1 MTIRYRPFITP
12 VLQYEF
18 MVAKMSA
25 DFSGLAN
32 EVNSRYILEDQER
45 MARARN
51 YFAWQQHLVTRELG
65 RRVVEVGCGLGNFT
79 EMLLDR
85 EMVIAVDA
93 EPGCTARLKQRF
105 PDRNNLLVF
114 TCDAGSPAFA
124 HLAAFQPDSCVC
136 LNVLEHIRDD
146 AGALRAMASLL
157 KAGGVIV
164 LLVPAFQTLYG
175 PIDRNLGHCRR
186 YTRESLLRL
195 AESAGLRVRKAH
207 YMNSFG
213 FLGWWLNAHV
223 LRREAQSEGQIGI
236 FDRYL
241 VPIISRLEDWIRPP
255 FGQSLFVVLEKP

>member
-1 MTIRYRPFITP
+1 
-12 VLQYEF
+12 
-18 MVAKMSA
+18 MVAKMGV
-25 DFSGLAN
+25 DFSGVTS
-32 EVNSRYILEDQER
+32 EVSSRYILEDQER

-51 YFAWQQHLVTRELG
+51 YFAWQRQLVTRELG

-85 EMVIAVDA
+85 ELVIAVDA
-93 EPGCTARLKQRF
+93 EPGCTARLKQRY

-114 TCDAGSPAFA
+114 TCDAGSPAFT

-146 AGALRAMASLL
+146 AGALRSMASLL
-157 KAGGVIV
+157 TPGGVIV
-164 LLVPAFQTLYG
+164 LLVPAFQALYG
-175 PIDRNLGHCRR
+175 PIDRNLGHRRR
-186 YTRESLLRL
+186 YSRRSLVQM
-195 AESAGLRVRKAH
+195 AETAGLRVRKAH
-207 YMNSFG
+207 YMN
-213 FLGWWLNAHV
+213 FLGFFGWWTNAHL

-241 VPIISRLEDWIRPP
+241 VPILSRLEDWARPP

>member
-1 MTIRYRPFITP
+1 
-12 VLQYEF
+12 
-18 MVAKMSA
+18 MSA
-25 DFSGLAN
+25 NFSGVAD
-32 EVNSRYILEDQER
+32 EVSARYILEDQEL
-45 MARARN
+45 MARAKN
-51 YFAWQQHLVTRELG
+51 YFAWQQRLVTGELG

-136 LNVLEHIRDD
+136 LNVLEHIPDD
-146 AGALRAMASLL
+146 VGALRAMGSLL

-164 LLVPAFQTLYG
+164 LLVPAFQWLYG
-175 PIDRNLGHCRR
+175 PIDRKLGHCRR
-186 YTRESLLRL
+186 YTRRSLIRV
-195 AESAGLRVRKAH
+195 AEAAGLRVRKAH
-207 YMNSFG
+207 YMNAFG
-213 FLGWWLNAHV
+213 SLGWWLNAHV
-223 LRREAQSEGQIGI
+223 LRRDAQSQGQIGI

-241 VPIISRLEDWIRPP
+241 VPVISRLEDWVRPP
-255 FGQSLFVVLEKP
+255 FGQSLFVVIEKP